1 MTSLFQRPDTF
12 VTGKLMYDGMSGV
25 LTASRPFVNATTY
38 IVDPKT
44 VGGVGTVC
52 GYTFYVP
59 VDSKGTTI
67 SWTMDDNYNKALAA
81 VQAVQKDP
89 AEWMAAKTAK
99 ANMQL
104 NELVPYFRC
113 SDDSI
118 VKLYYYLWSLY
129 LMYFTEGT
137 GGMQSMPHTQTA
149 VNNFLGMHRFD
160 AMFQIMVGAWINP
173 VQHSYYA
180 NGNVLVWEELMPYV
194 GRKSPLTTKNLLDS
208 RGGDAIHQ

>member
-1 MTSLFQRPDTF
+1 MLTYALLYAWACANTDTTTDGEIKVYNNPDTF

-52 GYTFYVP
+52 GYTFYVL

-81 VQAVQKDP
+81 VQTVQKDP

-129 LMYFTEGT
+129 VTSMTHPLRFFFEL
-137 GGMQSMPHTQTA
+137 GGGILDIRNGICSTLSAPSRFVSTPPH
-149 VNNFLGMHRFD
+149 LC
-160 AMFQIMVGAWINP
+160 
-173 VQHSYYA
+173 
-180 NGNVLVWEELMPYV
+180 
-194 GRKSPLTTKNLLDS
+194 
-208 RGGDAIHQ
+208 